1 MDDGND
7 CSELAFIKL
16 MFAFIWERE
25 RGEGLGHFGHE
36 RFQSYNVVETLSIV
50 ELWWGRTGS

>member
-1 MDDGND
+1 MR
-7 CSELAFIKL
+7 ER
-16 MFAFIWERE
+16 ERE